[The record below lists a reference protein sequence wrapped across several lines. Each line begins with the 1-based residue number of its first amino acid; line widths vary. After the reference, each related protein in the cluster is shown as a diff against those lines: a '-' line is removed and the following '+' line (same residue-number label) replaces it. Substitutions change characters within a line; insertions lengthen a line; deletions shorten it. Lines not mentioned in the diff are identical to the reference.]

1 MFKTKC
7 SPIEQKGWRIFSHAL
22 CLTTNVLPPENFQR
36 NKRDFIFPIKQED
49 ICDYN
54 PRCFVSSQLML
65 GNIIINVFLYIIEQ
79 TTYSVKKVLF
89 SKIQDDEIYLYKI
102 SLQDYSWKKK
112 NLWYQK
118 DIKFTS
124 FNLIRW
130 VKNKSV

>member
-7 SPIEQKGWRIFSHAL
+7 SPIEQKGGGIYLHAL

-89 SKIQDDEIYLYKI
+89 SKIQHDRMYLYKGC
-102 SLQDYSWKKK
+102 L
-112 NLWYQK
+112 
-118 DIKFTS
+118 
-124 FNLIRW
+124 
-130 VKNKSV
+130 